1 MAVFYKTFKNKQT
14 GEEARIPAGRYGNFH
29 MAVKK
34 LVRYV
39 EYNMLTP
46 FVVHL
51 VLTVAENVSDVHYD
65 NVHRVMSFV
74 RQRLKRVG
82 SDFKY
87 VCVSELQDRGAIHY
101 HAVCVYSKPWVF
113 PSTAD
118 IQKSWGLGFV
128 KVTNP
133 KLTSKRFKIKANRI
147 ISYIGKYI
155 GKGYEWE
162 ALDAKKSFTASQIP
176 QMYKLSPKKID
187 EVIEKFGKQ
196 LAEKYK
202 YTYTS
207 VYKEWPL
214 EPKGVEKEYVHR
226 FPKLWELIDVCEEPF

>member
-1 MAVFYKTFKNKQT
+1 MAVFHKKFKNKQT

-29 MAVKK
+29 MAIRK
-34 LVRYV
+34 LENYI
-39 EYNMLTP
+39 EFNMTTP

-51 VLTVAENVSDVHYD
+51 VLTVAENVSEVHYD
-65 NVHRVMSFV
+65 NVHRVMSFI

-87 VCVSELQDRGAIHY
+87 VCVPELQGRGSIHY

-113 PSTAD
+113 PGTED

-133 KLTSKRFKIKANRI
+133 KLTSRRFKIKASKI

-176 QMYKLSPKKID
+176 QIYKLPYKRLKA
-187 EVIEKFGKQ
+187 VMEKFGK
-196 LAEKYK
+196 ARAKKFTCTFTKVFEKI
-202 YTYTS
+202 
-207 VYKEWPL
+207 EMAPL
-214 EPKGVEKEYVHR
+214 RGKVCVMD
-226 FPKLWELIDVCEEPF
+226 FVSAWEFIGNEEEPF